1 MNMLKP
7 PMKSGYSKAR
17 SAFLDDD
24 EYDEQASEEGGPGS
38 TKHTP
43 NRQEMIRLKEEQTER
58 AMQNF
63 KQRGGMVQDVLNK
76 SRSSKVSLRG
86 GNAELSAD
94 SDVEAYVKMGVQNA
108 FTVADKVI
116 QESYL
121 PYAVSFLL
129 SLSQDQ
135 LTHLQER

>member
-1 MNMLKP
+1 MNRP
-7 PMKSGYSKAR
+7 
-17 SAFLDDD
+17 
-24 EYDEQASEEGGPGS
+24 
-38 TKHTP
+38 
-43 NRQEMIRLKEEQTER
+43 EMIRLKEEQTER

-63 KQRGGMVQDVLNK
+63 KQRGGMMQDVLNK

-86 GNAELSAD
+86 GNAELSGD

-121 PYAVSFLL
+121 PYAVSLLL
-129 SLSQDQ
+129 SLS
-135 LTHLQER
+135 